1 MTLDCWWSQH
11 FINDPK
17 IIAMERKP
25 FEWNSDEI
33 RDVDGQQ
40 NPHWSVCE
48 LRATVLFFI
57 SFFFCFSSSYFFSFF
72 CLYLTG
78 ETRLVL
84 DHGWRRPHAATPA
97 PASSVCP
104 CRPASLF
111 FYFFFKFFPVDFGS
125 FFLCFYFK
133 LSFRR
138 RGPVRRFSFFTCA
151 RTVSTWHFIVP
162 SSSFVFFS
170 FFFSFFSCL
179 LVSFFR
185 LHSSFSFSFRFHRPI
200 FGIRH
205 AFWLDGERNTAAKKK
220 LKINL
225 KKRTEKKVTGGW
237 PELRKRSFAEYF
249 DFENKSGIVLFGP
262 GKTSLDVGGTN
273 RLTSLQKKIRMISD
287 DSIRYPTSSSE
298 TESAIL
304 FPLMG
309 RS

>member
-111 FYFFFKFFPVDFGS
+111 FYFFLKFFPVDFGS
-125 FFLCFYFK
+125 FFCVFISNF
-133 LSFRR
+133 LSVGAAPFAASHFS
-138 RGPVRRFSFFTCA
+138 PVRAPFPPDTLSCLRLLL
-151 RTVSTWHFIVP
+151 
-162 SSSFVFFS
+162 
-170 FFFSFFSCL
+170 FFFRFFFRFFLAYSFHSFAYTPL
-179 LVSFFR
+179 LVF
-185 LHSSFSFSFRFHRPI
+185 L
-200 FGIRH
+200 
-205 AFWLDGERNTAAKKK
+205 
-220 LKINL
+220 
-225 KKRTEKKVTGGW
+225 
-237 PELRKRSFAEYF
+237 F
-249 DFENKSGIVLFGP
+249 DFIGQSSVSDTPFDWMER
-262 GKTSLDVGGTN
+262 GTPP
-273 RLTSLQKKIRMISD
+273 QKKN
-287 DSIRYPTSSSE
+287 
-298 TESAIL
+298 
-304 FPLMG
+304 
-309 RS
+309 

>member
-1 MTLDCWWSQH
+1 MA
-11 FINDPK
+11 NK
-17 IIAMERKP
+17 IRT
-25 FEWNSDEI
+25 
-33 RDVDGQQ
+33 GQCVSYG
-40 NPHWSVCE
+40 PRFFFLFRFFFASLLLLFFRSSVCTWQVKRVWFWTTAGAVRTPPHRRQP
-48 LRATVLFFI
+48 LRFALAVRLLYFFIFFLNFFLLISVLFFCVFI
-57 SFFFCFSSSYFFSFF
+57 SNFLSVGAAPFAASHFS
-72 CLYLTG
+72 
-78 ETRLVL
+78 
-84 DHGWRRPHAATPA
+84 
-97 PASSVCP
+97 
-104 CRPASLF
+104 
-111 FYFFFKFFPVDFGS
+111 
-125 FFLCFYFK
+125 
-133 LSFRR
+133 
-138 RGPVRRFSFFTCA
+138 PVRAPFPPDTLSCLRLLL
-151 RTVSTWHFIVP
+151 
-162 SSSFVFFS
+162 
-170 FFFSFFSCL
+170 FFFSFFSFFSCF